1 MLSLYTNIGKQGL
14 EMISKLG
21 SVAVRN
27 TQQDSEVKEASKRPS
42 TLDKQGDTSKIEQ
55 IKSSIE
61 NGEYQLDLKALAQ
74 KIAEE
79 IL

>member
-1 MLSLYTNIGKQGL
+1 
-14 EMISKLG
+14 MISKLG
-21 SVAVRN
+21 PVAVQN
-27 TQQDSEVKEASKRPS
+27 TQKDSEVKEASKRPS

-74 KIAEE
+74 KIAED

>member
-1 MLSLYTNIGKQGL
+1 
-14 EMISKLG
+14 MISKLG
-21 SVAVRN
+21 SVPVRN

-74 KIAEE
+74 KIAED

>member
-1 MLSLYTNIGKQGL
+1 
-14 EMISKLG
+14 MISKLG
-21 SVAVRN
+21 PVAVRN

-74 KIAEE
+74 KIAED

>member
-1 MLSLYTNIGKQGL
+1 
-14 EMISKLG
+14 MISNVGANTL
-21 SVAVRN
+21 RN
-27 TQQDSEVKEASKRPS
+27 THQDSEAKEASRKSPVI
-42 TLDKQGDTSKIEQ
+42 DKQGDTSKIEAL
-55 IKSSIE
+55 KTSIS

>member
-61 NGEYQLDLKALAQ
+61 NGEYQLDLKALAK